1 MNQINHAKYN
11 RQNRGSARRAIASIA
26 LLALVGCGGGGSPVT
41 PAAAGTSAKARVQ
54 VVVDFP
60 APAPASTSRSPK
72 YISPSTNGATISV
85 YPAGNDVTPVF
96 QQSDDLSSGSSLC
109 TGSPRSCTIPMEV
122 SPGNYDFVLSMYDLA
137 PVSGVI
143 PSSAKELSTE
153 KLTTTINANGL
164 NVINFHLQGI
174 VVGAPTLTCSPS
186 PCGALNYWSLPADGT
201 QHVFPIA
208 VTATDADGNP
218 ITGSNPYTSPIVVT
232 LTESGGSGHTVLTV
246 NGVSEGTSA
255 TLNSPADQLALS
267 YDGGGSPGYSTVT
280 NVAGT
285 SLTMSPM
292 YVVPDAGISEGK
304 LSDSHTAAV
313 SEASAPVSE
322 AYTTSTTCG
331 SQVTA
336 NASGSGASATLSMNS
351 SVPGGTHTSC
361 AVTVKDSLASAAI
374 TIPYTFVVPGP
385 ITAGTP
391 TFASGGSGT
400 CGTGVA
406 FTGTGQTAVMALSDP
421 GYAGTISSSSGAT
434 ATATVSVSGTTAT
447 VTAGSTAGNTTV
459 TFSDTAG
466 NTLTCNVGVTIT
478 SGSAS

>member
-1 MNQINHAKYN
+1 MNDAIYHQE
-11 RQNRGSARRAIASIA
+11 NRGSARRAIAAIA
-26 LLALVGCGGGGSPVT
+26 LLALFGCGGGGSPVT

-60 APAPASTSRSPK
+60 AALVSTARSPK

-96 QQSDDLSSGSSLC
+96 QESDDLSSGSPLC
-109 TGSPRSCTIPMEV
+109 SGSPRSCTIPMEV
-122 SPGNYDFVLSMYDLA
+122 SPGNYDFVLSMYDAA

-143 PSSAKELSTE
+143 PSTAKELSTE

-164 NVINFHLQGI
+164 NIINFKLQGI
-174 VVGAPTLTCSPS
+174 VVGAPTLTCSPT
-186 PCGALNYWSLPADGT
+186 PCGTLSYWSLPADGA
-201 QHVFPIA
+201 QHIFPIA

-218 ITGSNPYTSPIVVT
+218 ITGSNPYTSPIAVS
-232 LTESGGSGHTVLTV
+232 LTESGGAGLTVLTV

-255 TLNSPADQLALS
+255 TLNSPADTLALQ
-267 YDGGGSPGYSTVT
+267 YDGGGAPGYSTVT

-292 YVVPDAGISEGK
+292 FVVPDAAISEGK
-304 LSDSHTAAV
+304 LTDAHTAAV
-313 SEASAPVSE
+313 TEASAPVSE
-322 AYTTSTTCG
+322 AYTTATTCG
-331 SQVTA
+331 LQVTA
-336 NASGSGASATLSMNS
+336 NATGSGASATLSMNS

-374 TIPYTFVVPGP
+374 TIPFTFTVPGP

-400 CGTGVA
+400 CGTGLA

-421 GYAGTISSSSGAT
+421 GYSGTISSRSGAT
-434 ATATVSVSGTTAT
+434 ATATVSVTGTSAT

>member
-1 MNQINHAKYN
+1 MNDATFN
-11 RQNRGSARRAIASIA
+11 RVNRGSARRAIAAIA

-41 PAAAGTSAKARVQ
+41 PAAAGTTAKVHAQ
-54 VVVDFP
+54 VVIAFP
-60 APAPASTSRSPK
+60 APTSPSSSARSPK

-109 TGSPRSCTIPMEV
+109 SGSPRSCTIPMEV
-122 SPGNYDFVLSMYDLA
+122 SPGNYDFVLSMYDAA

-143 PSSAKELSTE
+143 PASAKELSTE
-153 KLTTTINANGL
+153 KITATISPNGL
-164 NVINFHLQGI
+164 NIITFKLQGI
-174 VVGAPTLTCSPS
+174 VVGAPTLTCSPT
-186 PCGALNYWSLPADGT
+186 PCGALNYWALPADGT
-201 QHVFPIA
+201 QHIFPIA
-208 VTATDADGNP
+208 VTATDADGNA
-218 ITGSNPYTSPIVVT
+218 ITGSNPYTSPISVS

-255 TLNSPADQLALS
+255 TLTSPADQLALV
-267 YDGGGSPGYSTVT
+267 YDGGGAPGYTTTT

-292 YVVPDAGISEGK
+292 YVVPNAAITEG
-304 LSDSHTAAV
+304 LLTDTHTASV
-313 SEASAPVSE
+313 TEAGAPVSE

-331 SQVTA
+331 SQVSA
-336 NASGSGASATLSMNS
+336 NASGSGASATLTMNS

-361 AVTVKDSLASAAI
+361 AVTVKDSLASAAM
-374 TIPYTFVVPGP
+374 TIPFNFTVPGP

-391 TFASGGSGT
+391 TFATGGSGT
-400 CGTGVA
+400 CGTGLN
-406 FTGTGQTAVMALSDP
+406 FTGTGQTAVMTLSDP
-421 GYAGTISSSSGAT
+421 GYSGTISSSSGAT

-447 VTAGSTAGNTTV
+447 VTAGGTAGNTTV
-459 TFSDTAG
+459 TFTDTAG
-466 NTLTCNVGVTIT
+466 NSLTCSNVSVTLT